1 MDPVAVWK
9 SLGGKKPLAEDEL
22 KAFLTLDNKTLAE
35 SLLKAVFMPIDVA
48 QTKQILNGL
57 AWGLPREMD
66 RVRENIEK
74 PVEVQTEASEGFEDM
89 AIDEEEATF
98 AGRANQEL
106 TIFRGMISQ
115 RLKMLS
121 SGAIDELRPVLEK
134 RS

>member
-1 MDPVAVWK
+1 MDAVAVWK
-9 SLGGKKPLAEDEL
+9 SLGGKKPLTEDEL
-22 KAFLTLDNKTLAE
+22 KSFLALDNKTLAE
-35 SLLKAVFMPIDVA
+35 SLLKAVFMPVDVA

-57 AWGLPREMD
+57 AWGLPKEMD

-89 AIDEEEATF
+89 AMDEEEATF
-98 AGRANQEL
+98 ANRANQEL

-134 RS
+134 RT